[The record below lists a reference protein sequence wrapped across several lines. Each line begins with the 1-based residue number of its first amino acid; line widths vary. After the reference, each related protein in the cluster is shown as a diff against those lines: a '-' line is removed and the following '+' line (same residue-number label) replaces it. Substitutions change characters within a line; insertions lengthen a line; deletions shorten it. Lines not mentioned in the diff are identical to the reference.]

1 LGTRNEGRGATQRVQ
16 LRPTRGL
23 DKSRHWNV
31 FGGISLYKSP
41 EESLVTALRRE
52 IKDLKDGNNS
62 VEAMTEFIRDT
73 IANIN
78 GIYHVV
84 SIDPALM
91 HFRNLDSNKDRHINR
106 LN

>member
-1 LGTRNEGRGATQRVQ
+1 MENFLLPGNKED
-16 LRPTRGL
+16 GL

-41 EESLVTALRRE
+41 EESLMIALKRE
-52 IKDLKDGNNS
+52 MMDLREDNYS
-62 VEAMTEFIRDT
+62 VNAMTEFIRDT

-84 SIDPALM
+84 SIDPGLLKFKGDYRAN
-91 HFRNLDSNKDRHINR
+91 FD
-106 LN
+106 